1 MTQKE
6 FREICVL
13 SGTDYNINANTDSKT
28 NINTTLP
35 NTIKLFRKYQ
45 EDHLNNK
52 NNMSFYDWLTCS
64 NKHAEYI
71 TDLELLQKINDMF
84 DISNIKEDIRSTLKD
99 LKIVNTPIQKLLV
112 REIMKEDGFLFID

>member
-1 MTQKE
+1 
-6 FREICVL
+6 
-13 SGTDYNINANTDSKT
+13 
-28 NINTTLP
+28 
-35 NTIKLFRKYQ
+35 
-45 EDHLNNK
+45 
-52 NNMSFYDWLTCS
+52 MSFYDWLTCS

-71 TDLELLQKINDMF
+71 TDLELLQKINGMF